1 MTKQHIVFDVE
12 IIGSKKPVFLVCTK
26 CIETQEQHSFWMH
39 KKNHI
44 ESLAILFGDNGHRY
58 TFVSFNGI
66 NFDAPLIAA
75 ALQGADEL
83 WLKNTATKIIEG
95 QMKWWQTYREFG
107 IDFLEFDHIDLIE
120 TAPGV
125 MVSLKTYAGR
135 LGYPSMVD
143 MPFHHDQDL
152 TPAQCK
158 VLEQYCMNDLGV
170 TEALF
175 NELREQ
181 ITLREQMGE
190 EYDLD
195 LRSKSDAQ
203 IAEAILKKQVGILP
217 GEKYIPPSITYTAPD
232 FIQTKSELINDL
244 IAQLE
249 AHTFRINRGNGS
261 PELPEWLSENVYK
274 IGNGTYQVGIGGLHS
289 THDKSVYYEADEN
302 TLLSDFDVA
311 SYYPNI
317 IMKCGLIPKLGAGKG
332 ERFLDEYQHIYK
344 ERMKAKRAG
353 DKKKANTLKIVLNG
367 VFGKLGSLYCSFY
380 SPDLML
386 ATTLTGQLNLMI
398 LIYELTKIKGV
409 EVYSAN
415 TDGILVKHGPANRDK
430 VLKVFS
436 SNARK
441 TGFEYEET
449 PYRKYAAKDVNN
461 YIAITTDGKPKRK
474 GEYGFGCVTAPSNP
488 QGKNPTMQVCSD
500 LAVQYLLVGHFDIT
514 NKTPIKDFM
523 AVRNVKGGGVQHLK
537 TKMVDAWVEVED
549 RQWVCAETGKKEK
562 RKSRPKPI
570 EVGVDGTPFGRVARW
585 YMTTEKLPAITYVE
599 SGNKVPKT
607 EGAKLCMTLPDKLPK
622 DLDFEWYV
630 NETWSMLK
638 DMGVTV

>member
-12 IIGSKKPVFLVCTK
+12 IIGSKQPVFLVCTK
-26 CIETQEQHSFWMH
+26 CIETQEQHSFWLH
-39 KKNHI
+39 KKKDMSHLA
-44 ESLAILFGDNGHRY
+44 SLLGDPDH
-58 TFVSFNGI
+58 TWVSFNGI

-75 ALQGADEL
+75 AIAGADEH
-83 WLKNTATKIIEG
+83 WLKDCATRIIEG
-95 QMKWWQTYREFG
+95 QMKSWQTYREFG
-107 IDFLEFDHIDLIE
+107 IDFIEFDHIDLIE

-125 MVSLKTYAGR
+125 MISLKTYAGR

-158 VLEQYCMNDLGV
+158 MLEQYCLNDLGV

-181 ITLREQMGE
+181 ITLRKQMSE
-190 EYDLD
+190 EYGMD

-203 IAEAILKKQVGILP
+203 IAEAILKKQVGIKS
-217 GEKYIPPSITYTAPD
+217 GEKYIPASITYTAPD
-232 FIQTKSELINDL
+232 FIQTKSEIINNL
-244 IAQLE
+244 IADLE
-249 AHTFRINRGNGS
+249 DHPFRINRGNGS
-261 PELPEWLSENVYK
+261 PELPEWLSENLYG
-274 IGNGTYQVGIGGLHS
+274 IGGGTYQVGIGGLHS

-317 IMKCGLIPKLGAGKG
+317 MMSCGLIPKLGGNRG
-332 ERFLDEYQHIYK
+332 ERFLDEYKHIYDA
-344 ERMKAKRAG
+344 RMKAKRAG
-353 DKKKANTLKIVLNG
+353 DKSTANTLKIVLNG
-367 VFGKLGSLYCSFY
+367 TFGKLGSVYCSFY

-409 EVYSAN
+409 EVCSAN
-415 TDGILVKHGPANRDK
+415 TDGILVKHSPANRDK

-461 YIAITTDGKPKRK
+461 YIAITTDGKAKRK

-488 QGKNPTMQVCSD
+488 QGKNPTMQVCSNM
-500 LAVQYLLVGHFDIT
+500 VVEYLMTGHF
-514 NKTPIKDFM
+514 NIKKYTEPRDFV
-523 AVRNVKGGGVQHLK
+523 AVRNVKGGGVQHPK
-537 TKMVDAWVEVED
+537 TKMVDEWVETED
-549 RQWVCAETGKKEK
+549 RVWTCAETGKIVK

-570 EVGVDGTPFGRVARW
+570 EVGVGGKPFGRVARW
-585 YMTTEKLPAITYVE
+585 YMTTEKLPPITCVE

-622 DLDFEWYV
+622 DLDVNWYI

-638 DMGVTV
+638 DMGISVEL